1 MKKNRLTAVDI
12 KDIKTKIREPIN
24 TERQN
29 PEDAGVR
36 LGNLIPEQVENTI
49 EQVRQGKGIN
59 DINQPVQQ
67 EERLKE
73 NETFVVD
80 NKETI
85 EEIKIK
91 ILQEFFKTKSI
102 NIDNNSHF

>member
-1 MKKNRLTAVDI
+1 M
-12 KDIKTKIREPIN
+12 
-24 TERQN
+24 
-29 PEDAGVR
+29 R
-36 LGNLIPEQVENTI
+36 LGNLIPKQVENTT
-49 EQVRQGKGIN
+49 EQVRLGKGISN
-59 DINQPVQQ
+59 INQPVQQ

-91 ILQEFFKTKSI
+91 IL
-102 NIDNNSHF
+102 

>member
-29 PEDAGVR
+29 PEDAEVR

-91 ILQEFFKTKSI
+91 IL
-102 NIDNNSHF
+102 

>member
-59 DINQPVQQ
+59 DINQPVQR

-91 ILQEFFKTKSI
+91 IL
-102 NIDNNSHF
+102 

>member
-12 KDIKTKIREPIN
+12 KDIKTKVREPIN

-36 LGNLIPEQVENTI
+36 FGNLIPEQVENTI

-91 ILQEFFKTKSI
+91 IL
-102 NIDNNSHF
+102 

>member
-1 MKKNRLTAVDI
+1 MKKNRLTAVEI
-12 KDIKTKIREPIN
+12 EEIKTKIREPIN

-29 PEDAGVR
+29 PEDARVR

-91 ILQEFFKTKSI
+91 IL
-102 NIDNNSHF
+102 